1 MIKLKPIDSTL
12 TIEDLNKYVDIIKQN
27 DLNLLVSTLESIEIK
42 ASITHLTYQPHKY
55 PKDNEFI
62 ESTAKYNDM
71 MFVTLG
77 LRH

>member
-42 ASITHLTYQPHKY
+42 ASITHLT
-55 PKDNEFI
+55 
-62 ESTAKYNDM
+62 
-71 MFVTLG
+71 
-77 LRH
+77 